1 MPDYSDKEFQDYFAD
16 RAYRHSRTGDGLNS
30 PASPSASESVPA
42 SASSVRQAP
51 SSNGTDTAPPPSG
64 SPPAGGPPTGRAAS
78 PNGPDAPAPAYRG
91 YRAFLYRRLR
101 HPKKVEAA
109 FALSIPAAFIAVCV
123 LAMGLYMLTLM
134 GDLPSLKQIENPNLE
149 LATVA
154 YTADG
159 VELGRY
165 GRQNRS
171 WVAYADISPY
181 VKQALIATEDHRF
194 EQHWGM
200 DLFRTG
206 SAVTQTV
213 LGKLGLPFDK
223 QGGSTITQQ
232 LARNLYNEQIGFEAT
247 VTRKLKEMV
256 TAVQLERRY
265 TKQEIVEMYL
275 NTVPFRHNAYG
286 IEAAARTYFRKSA
299 AELDVLES
307 AALVGML
314 KASTRYDP
322 VRNPELSRMRRNV
335 VMRQMVKHGALD
347 LAFYEAHK
355 DSLTATHFRS
365 ADVTD
370 SFAPYFAEYVRN
382 WLADWG
388 TETGYDI
395 YAEGLVV
402 HTTLDSR
409 LQTFAQEAVEA
420 QMTGLQAVVDCE
432 WSARSNP
439 RYRFGEKLE
448 SYLEDDCHTVK
459 ENRFAYL
466 WETKSE
472 MFDRFIQES
481 ERYRK
486 LHAQGIA
493 ADAALA
499 QLHRNEAFIDSLK
512 AEKTRLENGLV
523 SIDPRTGYVKAWVG
537 GRDLKDDWFDHVAIA
552 KRQPGSTFK
561 PFVYTAA
568 IDNGYTPS
576 YQLTDTL
583 FTYIDPVT
591 KQQWRP
597 RNSGARATGRTM
609 PLREGLARSLN
620 TISGQLI
627 ILIKPSTAAFYAR
640 RMGIESDLDQVP
652 ALALGTSD
660 VSLLELAT
668 GYSTLANGGIRND
681 PVVVTRIEDKNGNLL
696 YEAKPAPKEALSDQ
710 TAALVIDMM
719 RDVVNQG
726 YGTGVRIRNQ
736 FKLNGYDFAG
746 KTGTTQESAD
756 GWFMLMHPELVT
768 GAWVGFNDRRM
779 TFRSGWWGQGAH
791 NALFV
796 VGDYLKRVNA
806 SSEVALSKREK
817 FAPPEAYDDSPLE
830 PLEAQSQANDE
841 NRRVGW

>member
-1 MPDYSDKEFQDYFAD
+1 MPDYSDQELQQYFED
-16 RAYRHSRTGDGLNS
+16 RRHRHRGHGDGDANGLSKPAAWQPTSRGPS
-30 PASPSASESVPA
+30 P
-42 SASSVRQAP
+42 
-51 SSNGTDTAPPPSG
+51 NG
-64 SPPAGGPPTGRAAS
+64 AGGPP
-78 PNGPDAPAPAYRG
+78 PAYRG
-91 YRAFLYRRLR
+91 YRAFLFRKLR
-101 HPKKVEAA
+101 DPKKVEAA
-109 FALSIPAAFIAVCV
+109 FAVSMVGGFFLACV
-123 LAMGLYMLTLM
+123 LVLGLYMLTFI
-134 GDLPSLKQIENPNLE
+134 GDLPSLEQIENPNLE

-171 WVAYADISPY
+171 WVSYDDISPY
-181 VKQALIATEDHRF
+181 VKEALVATEDHRF

-200 DLFRTG
+200 DLFRTV
-206 SAVTQTV
+206 SAVSQTV
-213 LGKLGLPFDK
+213 LGKLGLPFDR

-232 LARNLYNEQIGFEAT
+232 LARNLYNEQIGFET
-247 VTRKLKEMV
+247 SVTRKLKEMV

-265 TKQEIVEMYL
+265 TKQEIIEMYL

-307 AALVGML
+307 AAMVGML

-322 VRNPELSRMRRNV
+322 VRNPDLSRGRRNV
-335 VMRQMVKHGALD
+335 VMRQMVKHGKLD
-347 LAFYEAHK
+347 LAFYEAHR
-355 DSLTATHFRS
+355 DSLTTTNFRS

-382 WLADWG
+382 WLAAWG
-388 TETGYDI
+388 EERGFDV

-402 HTTLDSR
+402 YTTLDSR
-409 LQTFAQEAVEA
+409 LQAFAQEAVEA
-420 QMTGLQAVVDCE
+420 KMKGLQAVVDCE
-432 WSARSNP
+432 WSDRSNP
-439 RYRFGEKLE
+439 RYRFGENLQA
-448 SYLEDDCHTVK
+448 YLDADCHAVK
-459 ENRFAYL
+459 DNRFAYF
-466 WETKSE
+466 WESKDDLFE
-472 MFDRFIQES
+472 RFIRES
-481 ERYRK
+481 RHYRT
-486 LHAQGIA
+486 LRNQGVM
-493 ADAALA
+493 ADSALA
-499 QLHRNEAFIDSLK
+499 QLRRNEAFVDSLK
-512 AEKTRLENGLV
+512 AEKTRMETGLI

-576 YQLTDTL
+576 HQLTDTL
-583 FTYIDPVT
+583 FTYVDPVT
-591 KQQWRP
+591 RQQWRP
-597 RNSGARATGRTM
+597 RNSGAAASGRTIT
-609 PLREGLARSLN
+609 LREGLARSLN

-640 RMGIESDLDQVP
+640 RMGIESELDHVP

-660 VSLLELAT
+660 VSLLEMAT

-696 YEAKPAPKEALSDQ
+696 YEAQPAPKEALSDQ

-726 YGTGVRIRNQ
+726 YGTGIRIRNQ
-736 FKLNGYDFAG
+736 FKLDGYDFAG
-746 KTGTTQESAD
+746 KTGTTQEGAD

-768 GAWVGFNDRRM
+768 GAWVGFNDRRV
-779 TFRSGWWGQGAH
+779 TFRSNWWGQGAH

-796 VGDYLKRVNA
+796 VGDYLTQVTKSDQVR
-806 SSEVALSKREK
+806 LSRSARFPEPDNYRPPSTYQQFERERLREDTK
-817 FAPPEAYDDSPLE
+817 SRD
-830 PLEAQSQANDE
+830 
-841 NRRVGW
+841 RVGW

>member
-1 MPDYSDKEFQDYFAD
+1 MPDYSDQELQQYFENRD
-16 RAYRHSRTGDGLNS
+16 HRHRRAGDGLS
-30 PASPSASESVPA
+30 MPVAEPGAPETPPAPEPPA
-42 SASSVRQAP
+42 GSGP
-51 SSNGTDTAPPPSG
+51 SSNGTG
-64 SPPAGGPPTGRAAS
+64 SPP
-78 PNGPDAPAPAYRG
+78 PAYRG
-91 YRAFLYRRLR
+91 YRAFLYRKL
-101 HPKKVEAA
+101 HDPKKVDAA
-109 FALSIPAAFIAVCV
+109 FAVSV
-123 LAMGLYMLTLM
+123 LAGFFFFCVFALGLYMLTFL
-134 GDLPSLKQIENPNLE
+134 GDLPSLEQIENPNLE

-171 WVAYADISPY
+171 WVAYDDISPY
-181 VKQALIATEDHRF
+181 VKEALIATEDHRF
-194 EQHWGM
+194 ERHWGM
-200 DLFRTG
+200 DLFRTA

-213 LGKLGLPFDK
+213 LGKVGLPFDR

-232 LARNLYNEQIGFEAT
+232 LARNLYNEQIGFET
-247 VTRKLKEMV
+247 SVTRKLKEMV

-307 AALVGML
+307 AAMVGML

-322 VRNPELSRMRRNV
+322 VRNPENSRGRRNV
-335 VMRQMVKHGALD
+335 VMRQMVKHGKLD
-347 LAFYEAHK
+347 AAFYEAHK
-355 DSLTATHFRS
+355 DSLTATNFQS

-382 WLADWG
+382 WLAAWG
-388 TETGYDI
+388 EERGYDI

-402 HTTLDSR
+402 FTTLDSR
-409 LQTFAQEAVEA
+409 LQAFAQEAVA
-420 QMTGLQAVVDCE
+420 AKMNGLQAVVDCE

-439 RYRFGEKLE
+439 RYRFGENLQA
-448 SYLEDDCHTVK
+448 YQDADCHKVK
-459 ENRFAYL
+459 ENRFAYF
-466 WETKSE
+466 WEAKDDLFE
-472 MFDRFIQES
+472 KFIQES
-481 ERYRK
+481 ERYRR
-486 LHAQGIA
+486 LRNQGVM
-493 ADAALA
+493 ADSALA
-499 QLHRNEAFIDSLK
+499 QLRKNEAFVDSLK
-512 AEKTRLENGLV
+512 AEKTRMETGLI
-523 SIDPRTGYVKAWVG
+523 SIDPHTGYVKAWVG

-576 YQLTDTL
+576 HLLTDTL

-591 KQQWRP
+591 KQRWRP
-597 RNSGARATGRTM
+597 RNSGAAASGRTIT
-609 PLREGLARSLN
+609 LREGLAKSLN

-640 RMGIESDLDQVP
+640 RMGIESELDQVP

-668 GYSTLANGGIRND
+668 GYSTLANGGIRNE
-681 PVVVTRIEDKNGNLL
+681 PIVVTRIEDKNGNLL
-696 YEAKPAPKEALSDQ
+696 YEAQQAPKEALSDQ
-710 TAALVIDMM
+710 TAALVVDMM
-719 RDVVNQG
+719 RDVIA
-726 YGTGVRIRNQ
+726 YGTGARIRNQ
-736 FKLNGYDFAG
+736 FKLTGYDFAG
-746 KTGTTQESAD
+746 KTGTTQEGAD

-768 GAWVGFNDRRM
+768 GSWVGFNDRRV

-796 VGDYLKRVNA
+796 VGDYLKRVNT
-806 SSEVALSKREK
+806 SPDVALSKGEK
-817 FAPPEAYDDSPLE
+817 FPAPEAYDLPL
-830 PLEAQSQANDE
+830 PLEALEAQRRSEEE

>member
-1 MPDYSDKEFQDYFAD
+1 MPHYSDQELQQYFED
-16 RAYRHSRTGDGLNS
+16 REHRHNRAGNGHSDGNPEIL
-30 PASPSASESVPA
+30 
-42 SASSVRQAP
+42 SSDELP
-51 SSNGTDTAPPPSG
+51 PPPSDY
-64 SPPAGGPPTGRAAS
+64 GRAWGFGPK
-78 PNGPDAPAPAYRG
+78 PNGSDTPPPPDYKG
-91 YRAFLYRRLR
+91 YRAFLYRHLR

-109 FALSIPAAFIAVCV
+109 VALSWIAGFGAACV
-123 LAMGLYMLTLM
+123 LALGLYMLTFIS
-134 GDLPSLKQIENPNLE
+134 DLPSLEQIENPHLE

-171 WVAYADISPY
+171 WVPFEDISPY
-181 VKQALIATEDHRF
+181 VIDALVATEDHRF
-194 EQHWGM
+194 QDHWGM
-200 DLFRTG
+200 DLFRTA

-213 LGKLGLPFDK
+213 LGKFGLPFDK

-232 LARNLYNEQIGFEAT
+232 LARNLYNEQIGFETT

-265 TKQEIVEMYL
+265 TKQEIIEMYL

-299 AELDVLES
+299 AELDVIES
-307 AALVGML
+307 ATMVGML

-322 VRNPELSRMRRNV
+322 VRNPELSRGRRNV
-335 VMRQMVKHGALD
+335 VMRQMVKHGKLD
-347 LAFYEAHK
+347 LTFYEANR
-355 DSLTATHFRS
+355 DSLTATNFRT

-382 WLADWG
+382 WLAEWG
-388 TETGYDI
+388 EDRGYDI

-402 HTTLDSR
+402 HTTIDSR
-409 LQTFAQEAVEA
+409 LQALAQEAVEA
-420 QMTGLQAVVDCE
+420 KMEGLQAVVDCE

-439 RYRFGEKLE
+439 RYRFGENLQA
-448 SYLEDDCHTVK
+448 YQDADCDP
-459 ENRFAYL
+459 FAYFWDAKTEL
-466 WETKSE
+466 LDK
-472 MFDRFIQES
+472 FIQES
-481 ERYRK
+481 PRYRK
-486 LHAQGIA
+486 LRNQGVMS
-493 ADAALA
+493 DSALA
-499 QLHRNEAFIDSLK
+499 QLKANEAFVDSLK
-512 AEKTRLENGLV
+512 TEKTRLENGLI

-537 GRDLKDDWFDHVAIA
+537 GRDLKEDWFDHVAIA

-576 YQLTDTL
+576 YLLTDT
-583 FTYIDPVT
+583 FFVYVDPVT
-591 KQQWRP
+591 KQRWSP

-609 PLREGLARSLN
+609 TLREGLARSLN
-620 TISGQLI
+620 TITAQLI
-627 ILIKPSTAAFYAR
+627 IQIKPSTAAFYAR
-640 RMGIESDLDQVP
+640 RMGIDSELDMVP
-652 ALALGTSD
+652 ALGLGTSD
-660 VSLLELAT
+660 VSLLEMAT

-696 YEAKPAPKEALSDQ
+696 YEAQPAPKEALSDQ

-719 RDVVNQG
+719 RDVVNQP
-726 YGTGVRIRNQ
+726 YGTGIRIRNQ

-768 GAWVGFNDRRM
+768 GAWVGFNDRRL

-796 VGDYLKRVNA
+796 VGDYLQRVNA
-806 SSEVALSKREK
+806 NSEIALSKREK
-817 FAPPEAYDDSPLE
+817 FAPPEAYDLPDFESLD
-830 PLEAQSQANDE
+830 AQRQREEDDQ
-841 NRRVGW
+841 RGRVGW